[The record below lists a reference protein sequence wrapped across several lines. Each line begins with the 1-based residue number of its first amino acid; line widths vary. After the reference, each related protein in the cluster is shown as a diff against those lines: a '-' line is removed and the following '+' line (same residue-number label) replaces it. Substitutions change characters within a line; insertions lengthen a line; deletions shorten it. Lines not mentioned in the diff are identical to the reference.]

1 MARFPD
7 SGAPL
12 RASWLALP
20 PEPWKNGGGVTRT
33 LAADPDGRWR
43 VSIADIQRDGP
54 YSRFPGDDRV
64 SVVLSGDGVTL
75 QGEGVAVPLRPRE
88 PAPFGGDAALQ
99 STLIGG
105 PVRVLNLFVRRGE
118 AVASVTCAGVAAA
131 RCDVGSLPAAMAGRA
146 VTQLI
151 VAADAGGTGQ
161 GGFPG
166 GLESGEYL
174 LWRDGEMPGVDT
186 PGVAAPGV
194 DTPGTHPLPATPAAG
209 FAVILTIAVSAAGP
223 G

>member
-1 MARFPD
+1 MAEPQ
-7 SGAPL
+7 

-43 VSIADIQRDGP
+43 VSIADIERDGP
-54 YSRFPGDDRV
+54 YSRFPGYDRV

-88 PAPFGGDAALQ
+88 PAPFGGDVGLQ

-118 AVASVTCAGVAAA
+118 AAASVTCAGVAAG
-131 RCDVGSLPAAMAGRA
+131 RCDVGGLPGAMAGRA

-151 VAADAGGTGQ
+151 VAADAGGAGGQ
-161 GGFPG
+161 GGFRGSWSQANTCCG
-166 GLESGEYL
+166 GAGKCRASLGRASIRRASLGRASL
-174 LWRDGEMPGVDT
+174 RR
-186 PGVAAPGV
+186 AP
-194 DTPGTHPLPATPAAG
+194 TRCLPP
-209 FAVILTIAVSAAGP
+209 SAP
-223 G
+223 DSP

>member
-1 MARFPD
+1 M
-7 SGAPL
+7 
-12 RASWLALP
+12 ALP

-43 VSIADIQRDGP
+43 VSIADIERDGP
-54 YSRFPGDDRV
+54 YSRFPGYDRV
-64 SVVLSGDGVTL
+64 SVVLSGEGVTL
-75 QGEGVAVPLRPRE
+75 QGEGVLVALRPRE
-88 PAPFGGDAALQ
+88 PAQFGGDDVLQ

-118 AVASVTCAGVAAA
+118 AVASVTCAGVAAG
-131 RCDVGSLPAAMAGRA
+131 RCDVGGLPGTLAGRT

-151 VAADAGGTGQ
+151 VAAQAGREGGQ

-166 GLESGEYL
+166 EMESGEYL
-174 LWRDGEMPGVDT
+174 LWRDVP
-186 PGVAAPGV
+186 AP
-194 DTPGTHPLPATPAAG
+194 DAHPLPATPAAG
-209 FAVILTIAVSAAGP
+209 FAVILTIAVSAASP

>member
-1 MARFPD
+1 M
-7 SGAPL
+7 
-12 RASWLALP
+12 ALP

-43 VSIADIQRDGP
+43 VSIADIERDGP
-54 YSRFPGDDRV
+54 YSRFPGYDRV
-64 SVVLSGDGVTL
+64 SVVLSGEGVTL
-75 QGEGVAVPLRPRE
+75 QGEGVLVALRPRE
-88 PAPFGGDAALQ
+88 PAPFGGDDVLQ

-118 AVASVTCAGVAAA
+118 AVASVTCAGVAAG
-131 RCDVGSLPAAMAGRA
+131 RCDVGGLPGTLAGRT

-151 VAADAGGTGQ
+151 VAAQAGREGGQ

-166 GLESGEYL
+166 EMESGEYL
-174 LWRDGEMPGVDT
+174 LWRDVP
-186 PGVAAPGV
+186 AP
-194 DTPGTHPLPATPAAG
+194 DAHPLPATPAAG
-209 FAVILTIAVSAAGP
+209 FAVILTIAVSAASP

>member
-1 MARFPD
+1 MARCPD
-7 SGAPL
+7 LAAPQ

-43 VSIADIQRDGP
+43 VSIAVIERDGP
-54 YSRFPGDDRV
+54 YSRFPGYDRV
-64 SVVLSGDGVTL
+64 SVVLSGEGVTL
-75 QGEGVAVPLRPRE
+75 QGEGVLVALRPRE
-88 PAPFGGDAALQ
+88 PAPFRGDDVLQ

-118 AVASVTCAGVAAA
+118 AVASVTCASVAAG
-131 RCDVGSLPAAMAGRA
+131 RCDVGGLPGTLAGRT

-151 VAADAGGTGQ
+151 VAAQADGAGGQ

-166 GLESGEYL
+166 ELESGEYL
-174 LWRDGEMPGVDT
+174 LWRDVP
-186 PGVAAPGV
+186 AP
-194 DTPGTHPLPATPAAG
+194 DAHPLPATPAAG
-209 FAVILTIAVSAAGP
+209 FAVILTVAVSAASP

>member
-1 MARFPD
+1 MARCPD
-7 SGAPL
+7 LAAPQ

-43 VSIADIQRDGP
+43 VSIADIERDGP
-54 YSRFPGDDRV
+54 YSRFPGYDRV
-64 SVVLSGDGVTL
+64 SVVLSGEGVTL

-88 PAPFGGDAALQ
+88 PAPFRGDDVLQ

-105 PVRVLNLFVRRGE
+105 AVRVLNLFVRRGE
-118 AVASVTCAGVAAA
+118 AVASVTCASVAAG
-131 RCDVGSLPAAMAGRA
+131 RCDVGGLPGTLAGRT

-151 VAADAGGTGQ
+151 VAAQVGRAVGQ

-166 GLESGEYL
+166 ELESGEYL
-174 LWRDGEMPGVDT
+174 LWRDVP
-186 PGVAAPGV
+186 AP
-194 DTPGTHPLPATPAAG
+194 DAHPLPATPAAG
-209 FAVILTIAVSAAGP
+209 FAVILTIAVSAASP

>member
-1 MARFPD
+1 MARCPD
-7 SGAPL
+7 LAAPQ

-33 LAADPDGRWR
+33 LAADPAGRWR
-43 VSIADIQRDGP
+43 VSIADIERDGP
-54 YSRFPGDDRV
+54 YSRFPGYDRV
-64 SVVLSGDGVTL
+64 SVVLSGEGVTL
-75 QGEGVAVPLRPRE
+75 QGEGVLVALQPRE
-88 PAPFGGDAALQ
+88 PAPFRGDDVLQ

-118 AVASVTCAGVAAA
+118 AVASVTCASVAAG
-131 RCDVGSLPAAMAGRA
+131 RCDVGGVPGAMAGRA

-151 VAADAGGTGQ
+151 VAAQADGAGGQ

-166 GLESGEYL
+166 ELESGEYL
-174 LWRDGEMPGVDT
+174 LWRDVPT
-186 PGVAAPGV
+186 PDA
-194 DTPGTHPLPATPAAG
+194 HPLPATPAAG
-209 FAVILTIAVSAAGP
+209 FAVILTIAVSAASP

>member
-1 MARFPD
+1 MARCPD
-7 SGAPL
+7 LAAPQ

-43 VSIADIQRDGP
+43 VSIADIERDGP
-54 YSRFPGDDRV
+54 YSRFPGYDRV
-64 SVVLSGDGVTL
+64 SVVLSGEGVTL

-88 PAPFGGDAALQ
+88 PAPFRGDDVLQ
-99 STLIGG
+99 STLIGA
-105 PVRVLNLFVRRGE
+105 VRVLNLFVRRGE
-118 AVASVTCAGVAAA
+118 AVASVTCAGVAAG
-131 RCDVGSLPAAMAGRA
+131 RCDVGGLPGTLAGRT

-151 VAADAGGTGQ
+151 VAAQVGRAVGQ

-166 GLESGEYL
+166 ELESGEYL
-174 LWRDGEMPGVDT
+174 LWRDVP
-186 PGVAAPGV
+186 AP
-194 DTPGTHPLPATPAAG
+194 DAHPLPATPAAG
-209 FAVILTIAVSAAGP
+209 FAVILTIAVSAASP

>member
-1 MARFPD
+1 M
-7 SGAPL
+7 
-12 RASWLALP
+12 ALP

-43 VSIADIQRDGP
+43 VSIADIERDGP
-54 YSRFPGDDRV
+54 YSRFPGYDRV
-64 SVVLSGDGVTL
+64 SVVLSGEGVTL
-75 QGEGVAVPLRPRE
+75 QGEGVLVALQPRE
-88 PAPFGGDAALQ
+88 PAPFGGDDVLQ

-118 AVASVTCAGVAAA
+118 AVASVTCAGVAAG
-131 RCDVGSLPAAMAGRA
+131 RCDVGGLPGTLAGRT

-151 VAADAGGTGQ
+151 VAAQAGREGGQ

-166 GLESGEYL
+166 EMESGEYL
-174 LWRDGEMPGVDT
+174 LWRDVP
-186 PGVAAPGV
+186 AP
-194 DTPGTHPLPATPAAG
+194 DAHPLPATPAAG
-209 FAVILTIAVSAAGP
+209 FAVILTIAVSAASP

>member
-1 MARFPD
+1 LARCPD
-7 SGAPL
+7 LAAPQ

-43 VSIADIQRDGP
+43 VSIADIERDGP
-54 YSRFPGDDRV
+54 YSRFPGYDRV
-64 SVVLSGDGVTL
+64 SVVLSGEGVTL

-88 PAPFGGDAALQ
+88 PAPFRGDDVLQ

-105 PVRVLNLFVRRGE
+105 AVRVLNLFVRRGE
-118 AVASVTCAGVAAA
+118 AVASVTCAGVAAG
-131 RCDVGSLPAAMAGRA
+131 RCDVGGLPGTLAGRT

-151 VAADAGGTGQ
+151 VAAQVGRAVGQ

-166 GLESGEYL
+166 ELESGEYL
-174 LWRDGEMPGVDT
+174 LWRDVP
-186 PGVAAPGV
+186 AP
-194 DTPGTHPLPATPAAG
+194 DAHPLPATPAAG
-209 FAVILTIAVSAAGP
+209 FAVILTIAVSAASP

>member
-1 MARFPD
+1 LARCPD
-7 SGAPL
+7 LAAPQ

-43 VSIADIQRDGP
+43 VSIADIERDGP
-54 YSRFPGDDRV
+54 YSRFPGYDRV
-64 SVVLSGDGVTL
+64 SVVLSGEGVTL
-75 QGEGVAVPLRPRE
+75 QGEGVLVALRPRE
-88 PAPFGGDAALQ
+88 PAPFGGDDVLQ

-118 AVASVTCAGVAAA
+118 AVASVTCASVAAG
-131 RCDVGSLPAAMAGRA
+131 RCDVGGLPGTLAGRT

-151 VAADAGGTGQ
+151 VAAQAGRAGGQ
-161 GGFPG
+161 GDFPG
-166 GLESGEYL
+166 ELESGEYL
-174 LWRDGEMPGVDT
+174 LWRDVP
-186 PGVAAPGV
+186 AP
-194 DTPGTHPLPATPAAG
+194 DAHPLPATPAAG
-209 FAVILTIAVSAAGP
+209 FAVILTIAVSAASP

>member
-1 MARFPD
+1 M
-7 SGAPL
+7 
-12 RASWLALP
+12 ALP

-43 VSIADIQRDGP
+43 VSIADIERDGP
-54 YSRFPGDDRV
+54 YSRFPGYDRV
-64 SVVLSGDGVTL
+64 SVVLSGEGVTL
-75 QGEGVAVPLRPRE
+75 QGEGVLVALQPRE
-88 PAPFGGDAALQ
+88 PAPFGGGDVLQ

-118 AVASVTCAGVAAA
+118 AVASVTCAGVAAG
-131 RCDVGSLPAAMAGRA
+131 RCDVGGLPGTLAGRT

-151 VAADAGGTGQ
+151 VAAQAGREGGQ

-166 GLESGEYL
+166 EMESGEYL
-174 LWRDGEMPGVDT
+174 LWRDVP
-186 PGVAAPGV
+186 AP
-194 DTPGTHPLPATPAAG
+194 DAHPLPATPAAG
-209 FAVILTIAVSAAGP
+209 FAVILTIAVSAASP

>member
-1 MARFPD
+1 MARCPD
-7 SGAPL
+7 LASPQ

-33 LAADPDGRWR
+33 LATDPDGRWR
-43 VSIADIQRDGP
+43 VSIADIERDGP
-54 YSRFPGDDRV
+54 YSRFPGYDRV
-64 SVVLSGDGVTL
+64 SVVLSGEGVTL

-88 PAPFGGDAALQ
+88 PAPFGGDDALQ

-118 AVASVTCAGVAAA
+118 AVASVTCTGVAAG
-131 RCDVGSLPAAMAGRA
+131 RCDVGGLPGTLAGRT

-151 VAADAGGTGQ
+151 VAADAGGTGGQ

-166 GLESGEYL
+166 ELESGEYL
-174 LWRDGEMPGVDT
+174 LWRDVP
-186 PGVAAPGV
+186 AP
-194 DTPGTHPLPATPAAG
+194 DARPLPATPAAG
-209 FAVILTIAVSAAGP
+209 FAVILTIAVSAASP